1 MKSDVSANGFSGIS
15 GARGEPVSS
24 GVSTNSVS
32 SSGASSSASGA
43 FGGLS
48 GGSDASIGSSG
59 TNSRDVGNLTAAELV
74 LRDAAGKWVDVNGKT
89 EIVIEGGHLTL
100 SFGNWKEEYEVLA
113 RVEGSGWVL
122 DNAKQPGGFDIL
134 STLSVQGDA
143 LVAYEMIL
151 DGESH
156 KYHFVREDEKEAL
169 LAIQDLSKD
178 LPKEISSRDLESF
191 SLVFRYDYDGKYG
204 LSGMQT
210 GVYSWELE
218 KKADGGYEMDFR
230 GSGPSYMIATFHGD
244 VTEEAVAELAELL
257 AGEDIAGKNGYHKK
271 NAVDKQGYSL
281 VADFASGEK
290 IRIQAEGDAGDT
302 CVFDIG
308 ALLEVAKKWLD
319 DTTLENLS

>member
-1 MKSDVSANGFSGIS
+1 MKSDVSANGFSCVS
-15 GARGEPVSS
+15 GAQGGPVSS
-24 GVSTNSVS
+24 GVSVNGASYSGTS
-32 SSGASSSASGA
+32 SAAVGASSVSTVESGV
-43 FGGLS
+43 
-48 GGSDASIGSSG
+48 SG
-59 TNSRDVGNLTAAELV
+59 TESQESGNLTAAELV

-156 KYHFVREDEKEAL
+156 KYHFVREDEKEAM

-230 GSGPSYMIATFHGD
+230 GSGPSYMITTYHGD
-244 VTEEAVAELAELL
+244 VSEEAAAELVELL

-281 VADFASGEK
+281 IADFASGEK

-302 CVFDIG
+302 CVFDMG
-308 ALLEVAKKWLD
+308 VLLEVAKKWVD

>member
-1 MKSDVSANGFSGIS
+1 MKSDVSANGFSCVS
-15 GARGEPVSS
+15 GAQGGPVSS
-24 GVSTNSVS
+24 GVSVNGASYSATS
-32 SSGASSSASGA
+32 SAAVGASSVSTVESGV
-43 FGGLS
+43 
-48 GGSDASIGSSG
+48 SG
-59 TNSRDVGNLTAAELV
+59 TESQESGNLTAAELV

-156 KYHFVREDEKEAL
+156 KYHFVREDEKEAM

-230 GSGPSYMIATFHGD
+230 GSGPSYMITTYHGD
-244 VTEEAVAELAELL
+244 VSEEAAAELVELL

-281 VADFASGEK
+281 IADFASGEK

-302 CVFDIG
+302 CVFDMG
-308 ALLEVAKKWLD
+308 VLLEVAKKWVD